1 MYHRNQNL
9 KILLRI
15 FIDRISNYRELYK
28 KKNEVDIFI
37 GERKLNSVE
46 LIANRILQKTKN

>member
-9 KILLRI
+9 KILSRI